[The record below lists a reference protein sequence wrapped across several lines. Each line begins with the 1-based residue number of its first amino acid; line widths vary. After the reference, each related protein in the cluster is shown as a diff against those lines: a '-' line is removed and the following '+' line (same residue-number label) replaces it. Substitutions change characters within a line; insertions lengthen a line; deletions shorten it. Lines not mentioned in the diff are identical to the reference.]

1 MRKPFNNHHGLTGN
15 AITGTHVAFFGL
27 DLAPGQ
33 RPGFRGFAFKR
44 TDHTEE
50 DTFWL
55 RGTKTFEKTEPH
67 PARGLTFSTRKHPV
81 QSFQWADYSVKPG
94 HAYTYKIIALYDDPA
109 HLAPKHEVTV
119 RISTETETGPAHSAF
134 FNRGS
139 VATQEYARKFLNER
153 PSKAG
158 PGAYAWL
165 SRGLLEALTAFLDR
179 AGPGWEIHGAIYEFQ
194 WPAALAAVARA
205 KARGAKVKVLFDDI
219 VGYDKAGKA
228 VGPWKRNREA
238 IKAAGIKPLCKGL
251 SNGNLMHNK
260 FFILSR
266 DGAPKAVWTGS
277 TNLTENGL
285 FGHSNVGHI
294 VEDAAVA
301 QAYLDYWNRLR
312 KDPKVDNTYRG
323 ANMASTPAPPDP
335 WNTVT
340 SPVFSPRGTQLDS
353 LEWYVAI
360 ADGAER
366 GLFMTF
372 PFGMYKRFKEVYRKD
387 DSVLR
392 MALLDKAYGS
402 PKNKKQDEKDLQR
415 IRNRPNVIL
424 AIGNRIITDSFDRW
438 LAELDKITPGV
449 HVPWVHTKYM
459 LVDPL
464 GPSPTVVTGS
474 ANFSEAST
482 KSNDENMLVIRGD
495 KRIADIYFGE
505 FLRLYSHYAYRE
517 AVKFYMDKKKKGS
530 PEEWRPQYLIEKDD
544 WMADYFDPADTSG
557 RFVRRAY
564 FAGPMSK

>member
-15 AITGTHVAFFGL
+15 AIAGTHVAFFGL
-27 DLAPGQ
+27 DLAPN
-33 RPGFRGFAFKR
+33 RRAGFRGFAFRR

-50 DTFWL
+50 ETVWL

-67 PARGLTFSTRKHPV
+67 PAKGESFSTRKHPI

-94 HAYTYKIIALYDDPA
+94 HRYTYKIIALYGDPA
-109 HLAPKHEVTV
+109 HLQPKHEVTV
-119 RISTETETGPAHSAF
+119 RIETENETGPAHSAF

-139 VATQEYARKFLNER
+139 VATQEYARRFLNQR

-158 PGAYAWL
+158 PGAYEWL

-179 AGPGWEIHGAIYEFQ
+179 AGPGWEVRGAIYEFQ
-194 WPAALAAVARA
+194 WPAALAAVKRA
-205 KARGAKVKVLFDDI
+205 KKRGAKVKILFDDI
-219 VGYDKAGKA
+219 VGSDKKGNP

-238 IKAAGIKPLCKGL
+238 IQAAGIKSLCKGL
-251 SNGNLMHNK
+251 ANGRLMHNK
-260 FFILSR
+260 FFLLLR
-266 DGAPKAVWTGS
+266 NGQPQAVWTGS
-277 TNLTENGL
+277 TNLTENGI

-294 VEDAAVA
+294 VEDAETARS
-301 QAYLDYWNRLR
+301 YLEYWNRLN
-312 KDPKVDNTYRG
+312 KDPTVGDAYRS

-335 WNTVT
+335 WDAVT
-340 SPVFSPRGTQLDS
+340 SPVFSPRGTKLDS

-360 ADGAER
+360 AGGAER

-372 PFGMYKRFKEVYRKD
+372 PFGMHAKFKDIYRRKD
-387 DSVLR
+387 SILR

-402 PKNKKQDEKDLQR
+402 PKTKERDEKDLLLIR
-415 IRNRPNVIL
+415 IRPNVVL
-424 AIGNRIITDSFDRW
+424 AIGNRLITDSFDRW
-438 LAELDKITPGV
+438 LAELDRITPGV
-449 HVPWVHTKYM
+449 HVYWVHTKYM

-464 GPSPTVVTGS
+464 GAEPTVVTGS

-482 KSNDENMLVIRGD
+482 KTNDENMLVIRGD

-517 AVKFYMDKKKKGS
+517 AVKIYLDKKKKGT
-530 PEEWRPQYLIEKDD
+530 PEDWTPQYLKETDA
-544 WMADYFDPADTSG
+544 WMRDYFNPADRSG
-557 RFVRRAY
+557 RLVRREY
-564 FAGPMSK
+564 FAGPMAK